1 MKKRVLRTLLWIA
14 AAVLLIV
21 ILMLVLRFA
30 VRAAYPRPYRR
41 TVLKSGLDE
50 TLVYAVMKAESGFR
64 EDAES
69 KAGAVGLMQLMPATA
84 EFICTLSGVTYE
96 AERLTEGEYN
106 AALGCSYLS
115 YLLARFGCE
124 ETALCA
130 YNAGE
135 GTVREWLKNAD
146 YSRDGKYLDKIPFP
160 ETAEYVKKVEH
171 YKRFYQALY

>member
-1 MKKRVLRTLLWIA
+1 MRTLFWVA
-14 AAVLLIV
+14 AAVLLIFA
-21 ILMLVLRFA
+21 LMFVLKSA
-30 VRAAYPRPYRR
+30 VRAAFPRPYRR
-41 TVLKSGLDE
+41 TVLQSGLDE

-64 EDAES
+64 EDAVS
-69 KAGAVGLMQLMPATA
+69 SAGAVGLMQLMPATA
-84 EFICTLSGVTYE
+84 EYICMLSGVPYE

-106 AALGCSYLS
+106 ASLGCSYLS
-115 YLLARFGCE
+115 YLFARFECE

-146 YSRDGKYLDKIPFP
+146 YSRDGKFLEKIPFA
-160 ETAEYVKKVEH
+160 ETAEYVKKVGH